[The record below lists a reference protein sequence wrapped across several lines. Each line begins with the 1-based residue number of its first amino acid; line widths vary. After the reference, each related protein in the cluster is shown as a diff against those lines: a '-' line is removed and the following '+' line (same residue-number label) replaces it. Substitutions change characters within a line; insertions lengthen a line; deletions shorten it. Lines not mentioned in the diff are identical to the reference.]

1 MAVLPVWALR
11 DPLDALSIPLPT
23 LGAVHDDH
31 AHRVEGGAEGVRHL
45 EVPCLSRLV
54 PAEEQLLHVVGV
66 YAAQVF
72 FTTDELDKA
81 TSVT

>member
-1 MAVLPVWALR
+1 MAVLPVWASR
-11 DPLDALSIPLPT
+11 DPLDALCVPVPT

-31 AHRVEGGAEGVRHL
+31 AHLVEDGAEGVRHL
-45 EVPCLSRLV
+45 EVLGLTSLV
-54 PAEEQLLHVVGV
+54 PAEEQVLYVVGV
-66 YAAQVF
+66 YQTQVF